1 MEIQTTIDKGSTVLT
16 GKGWY
21 TQNEVKILF
30 VLAKQSQSVEIFRLI
45 KDIDPYAFISQ
56 SEVIGV
62 YGKGFDRIKV
72 SPRRRNTEKKNG
84 EK

>member
-1 MEIQTTIDKGSTVLT
+1 M
-16 GKGWY
+16 
-21 TQNEVKILF
+21 KILF

-45 KDIDPYAFISQ
+45 KDIDPDAFISQ

-72 SPRRRNTEKKNG
+72 KPKPKSKPKQLTNE
-84 EK
+84 